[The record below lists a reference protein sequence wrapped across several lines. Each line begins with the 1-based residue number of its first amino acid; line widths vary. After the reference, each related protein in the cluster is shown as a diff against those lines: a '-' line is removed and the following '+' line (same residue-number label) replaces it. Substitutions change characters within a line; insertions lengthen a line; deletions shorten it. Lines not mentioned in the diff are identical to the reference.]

1 MYVCEISFSPA
12 DLFLYELLLSAEHAT
27 ATAQTA
33 PTCHSWNG
41 NTKFQTAQ
49 FQFFVLDLPQVH
61 YLIIKFCTCTAVP
74 ILFHCPPRLA
84 LTLKSE
90 LATYTIRNVRKFE
103 GQCMYWGSFSGRA
116 CAHQQLAV
124 PTEGC
129 GLRWEVQLFCQS
141 SQPEA
146 LGNAAA
152 WWRNDAGEQNQWWE
166 IGGEERWGTA
176 GAHLPTIS
184 LHAHG
189 WHHWM

>member
-27 ATAQTA
+27 ATTQTA

-74 ILFHCPPRLA
+74 ILFHCPSPLA
-84 LTLKSE
+84 LILKTE
-90 LATYTIRNVRKFE
+90 LATYTTKNVRKFE

-116 CAHQQLAV
+116 CAHQQLAECPQRV
-124 PTEGC
+124 VACAGRC
-129 GLRWEVQLFCQS
+129 NCSVNQLS
-141 SQPEA
+141 PRHLA
-146 LGNAAA
+146 TPLLDGVMTLVHKTN
-152 WWRNDAGEQNQWWE
+152 
-166 IGGEERWGTA
+166 GGR
-176 GAHLPTIS
+176 
-184 LHAHG
+184 
-189 WHHWM
+189 